1 MKKALILALKDF
13 RVLRHDK
20 FALFMAFCFPAIIS
34 LFFGAI
40 TSSDD
45 KGPSGMKV
53 ALVDEDQSEFSQL
66 YVSRLE
72 SYEALSLTHLS
83 WDEAF
88 DHVRTGKQVA
98 AICIKEGFGD
108 GFEAI
113 FDSNNP
119 KLEIAVDPA
128 RRMESG
134 YLEGLLAKAQF
145 EAFGER
151 VRNRDWMRS
160 QVDVWRNDIKQI
172 TKLTAIE
179 IGLLL
184 NLIDSFD
191 KLLRDFNDSHYM
203 SGFDGNMLNVS
214 KVDVRRESEGPK
226 SSFQITFAPATIW
239 GLIACAATFA
249 ASIVNERRVGTFQ
262 RLLIAPLSHVNI
274 LGGKALACL
283 FACIA
288 VVCLQCAGAR
298 VIFKMPISEPMLFVP
313 AATCVV
319 FCFVGLMMIA
329 STLGRTEQGVAGLTW
344 AIFMVMA
351 MLGGGMFFPL
361 SAMPQWLRSISHI
374 SPIKWSI
381 LAMEGAIW
389 RDFTLM
395 EMIAPCGIVLSIGT
409 VSFLL
414 GVIILRRT
422 EQ

>member
-1 MKKALILALKDF
+1 MKKSLILALKDF
-13 RVLRHDK
+13 RVLRQDK

-40 TSSDD
+40 TSSSS

-53 ALVDEDQSEFSQL
+53 AVVDEDQSEFSQL

-72 SYEALSLTHLS
+72 SYEVLMLTHLN
-83 WDEAF
+83 WGEAF
-88 DHVRTGKQVA
+88 DQVRTGKQVA

-145 EAFGER
+145 EAFGEK
-151 VRNRDWMRS
+151 VRDRDWMRS
-160 QVDVWRNDIKQI
+160 QVDIWRNDVQQI
-172 TKLTAIE
+172 TELTAIE
-179 IGLLL
+179 IDILL

-203 SGFDGNMLNVS
+203 SGFDGEMLNVS
-214 KVDVRRESEGPK
+214 KLDVRRESKGPK

-239 GLIACAATFA
+239 GLIACAAAFA
-249 ASIVNERRVGTFQ
+249 VSIVNERTVGTFQ
-262 RLLIAPLSHVNI
+262 RLLIAPLSRANI
-274 LGGKALACL
+274 LAGKAMACFL
-283 FACIA
+283 ACIA
-288 VVCLQCAGAR
+288 VICIQTVGAKF
-298 VIFKMPISEPMLFVP
+298 IFGMPIDKPMLFVP
-313 AATCVV
+313 AAACVV
-319 FCFVGLMMIA
+319 FCFVGLMMVA
-329 STLGRTEQGVAGLTW
+329 STLGRTEQGVGGLTW
-344 AIFMVMA
+344 AIFMIMA
-351 MLGGGMFFPL
+351 MLGGGMFLPL
-361 SAMPQWLRSISHI
+361 SAMPQWLRSISSV

-389 RDFTLM
+389 RNFTLT
-395 EMIAPCGIVLSIGT
+395 EMFTPCGVLLAVGGI
-409 VSFLL
+409 SFLL
-414 GVIILRRT
+414 GIIILRR
-422 EQ
+422 QNG